1 MRVAALSILLACK
14 VTACSE
20 RAGTHAVTA
29 PPAVEA
35 PVSAAARASCG
46 GDGEPDCP
54 LRTWM
59 RSTLQAYLLG
69 ATPDPERLAT
79 SLDKLAGAAP
89 PEFPRWESFARRAA
103 ADARKGDLDGVKRA
117 CGECHNAYRTQF
129 QATMRTRR
137 LF

>member
-1 MRVAALSILLACK
+1 VRAAALSILLACE
-14 VTACSE
+14 VAACSE
-20 RAGTHAVTA
+20 RAGTHATIA
-29 PPAVEA
+29 PPAAEA
-35 PVSAAARASCG
+35 PVSAAPRGCG
-46 GDGEPDCP
+46 GPGEPDCP

-69 ATPDPERLAT
+69 ATPDPERLAA

-89 PEFPRWESFARRAA
+89 SELPLWGTFARRGAEH
-103 ADARKGDLDGVKRA
+103 ARKGDLDGVKKVCA
-117 CGECHNAYRTQF
+117 ECHNTYRTEF